1 MSEIKT
7 VTVDPGSRRYDISIG
22 RGLLPRA
29 AQFIAP
35 HLKSGRCAIITDA
48 IVAGLHLDVL
58 TKALG
63 DAGIETHVHILPA
76 GEATKS
82 FDHLQSLMSDL
93 LNDRLDRGDS
103 LIALGG
109 GVIGDLTGFAASI
122 YKRGCGFIQIPT
134 TLLAQV
140 DSSVGGK
147 TGINA
152 PQGKN
157 LIGAFYQPSHVLIDT
172 DVLSTLPERQIKAGY
187 AEVLKYGLL
196 GDAEF
201 FDWLE
206 ENGEAVLALEPQAIT
221 HAIAK
226 SCKAKATVVSEDEFE
241 RGRRALLNLGHTF
254 AHALE
259 AEAGYGGALLHG
271 EAVSAGMAMAFDYSA
286 ARGICP
292 QADADRVKA
301 HLTRLKLTQFT
312 DLSPEI
318 QASPER
324 HMGHMAQD
332 KKNSGGNLTLILARA
347 IGEAFIERKAD
358 TKAVTAFWAAQIN
371 KAGKKSTTKIE
382 SA

>member
-1 MSEIKT
+1 MNAIQT
-7 VTVDPGSRRYDISIG
+7 VKVDLGARAYDIDIG
-22 RGLLPRA
+22 PGLLRKA
-29 AQFIAP
+29 GERLGP
-35 HLKSGRCAIITDA
+35 HLKNRRAGIVTDA
-48 IVAGLHLDVL
+48 NVAPLHLKTL
-58 TKALG
+58 TDSLSA
-63 DAGIETHVHILPA
+63 AGIDSKAYILPA

-82 FDHLQSLMSDL
+82 FAQLQSLLGDL
-93 LNDRLDRGDS
+93 LDEGWERGDT

-134 TLLAQV
+134 SLLAQV

-157 LIGAFYQPSHVLIDT
+157 LIGAFYQPACVLIDT
-172 DVLSTLPERQIKAGY
+172 DVLSTLPARQLKSGY

-196 GDAEF
+196 GDAAF

-206 ENGEAVLALEPQAIT
+206 DNGQKVLDLDADAVSL
-221 HAIAK
+221 AIAK
-226 SCKAKATVVSEDEFE
+226 SCQAKADVVAQDEHE
-241 RGRRALLNLGHTF
+241 HGRRALLNLGHTF

-271 EAVSAGMAMAFDYSA
+271 EAVAAGMAMAFDYSA
-286 ARGICP
+286 ARGICS
-292 QADADRVKA
+292 ADDAARVSV
-301 HLTRLKLTQFT
+301 HLSKL
-312 DLSPEI
+312 DLTHFNDLPPEI
-318 QASPER
+318 RATPEL

-347 IGEAFIERKAD
+347 IGEAYVERKAD
-358 TKAVTAFWAAQIN
+358 VPSVTAFWAAQIN
-371 KAGKKSTTKIE
+371 KAQSKEANRHG
-382 SA
+382 